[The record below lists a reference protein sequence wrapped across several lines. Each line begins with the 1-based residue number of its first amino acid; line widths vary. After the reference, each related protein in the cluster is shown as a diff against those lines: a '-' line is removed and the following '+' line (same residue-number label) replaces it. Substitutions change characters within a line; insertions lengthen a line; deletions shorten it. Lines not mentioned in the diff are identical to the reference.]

1 MILENTFYNCL
12 NALTGIF
19 CFSIYHGDWTE
30 EDDFGLN
37 ALTGIFCFSIEQWE
51 YVNASG
57 QASQCP
63 HGHFLFFNDPN
74 PELYSVNYPCLNA
87 LTGIFCFSIRQI
99 WRIIMKTNPSQ
110 CPHGHFL
117 FFNQDTQ

>member
-1 MILENTFYNCL
+1 MTNYRKVANGLLSKKLSEEELRKVISELYEQVGTFDSLVWKVVSPTRENWAEFY
-12 NALTGIF
+12 
-19 CFSIYHGDWTE
+19 
-30 EDDFGLN
+30 FGSSEN
-37 ALTGIFCFSIEQWE
+37 I
-51 YVNASG
+51 V
-57 QASQCP
+57 
-63 HGHFLFFNDPN
+63 DPN